1 MIKRPERS
9 KYVTPGAIVFNIIFI
24 LAYPIIAVF
33 YLAFNLLVWILSI
46 PSRMWAFVAT
56 RIRKD

>member
-24 LAYPIIAVF
+24 LAYPIIAAF
-33 YLAFNLLVWILSI
+33 YLVFNILVWVLSI
-46 PSRMWAFVAT
+46 PSRMWAYVAK
-56 RIRKD
+56 RIRS

>member
-9 KYVTPGAIVFNIIFI
+9 KYITPGAIIFNIIFI

-33 YLAFNLLVWILSI
+33 YLAFNVLVWFLSI
-46 PSRMWAFVAT
+46 PSRMWAYVAKL
-56 RIRKD
+56 IRK